1 MGSSNKWLTMDV
13 PSGRTAL
20 IIRTITVAVVGFV
33 VLQVKEFIDAGRLD
47 FGGTAVDALLIAAGV
62 FVLNAFLM
70 RVSSGATRREDPGGQ
85 PASGQKTVSQ

>member
-62 FVLNAFLM
+62 FVLNAVLM
-70 RVSSGATRREDPGGQ
+70 RAGSRTTRRKDPGGQ
-85 PASGQKTVSQ
+85 RANGQETVS